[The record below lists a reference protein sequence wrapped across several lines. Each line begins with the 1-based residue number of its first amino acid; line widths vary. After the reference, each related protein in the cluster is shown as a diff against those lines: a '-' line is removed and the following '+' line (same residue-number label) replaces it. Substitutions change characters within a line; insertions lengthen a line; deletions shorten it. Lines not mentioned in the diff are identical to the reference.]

1 VIHDYPTSTFNLEHE
16 PLYKFTGKEIH
27 PKQVGEDLGEVIF
40 KYYPIS
46 SVNYVRLDLLLG
58 TY

>member
-1 VIHDYPTSTFNLEHE
+1 MIHDYPISTSNSEYE

-40 KYYPIS
+40 KYYPMS
-46 SVNYVRLDLLLG
+46 SVNYVRLSS
-58 TY
+58 